1 MNVTRP
7 RGTLPAVDDELDR
20 LLDETRADEA
30 AAARARERWLRRQA
44 EEDARLAGVLL
55 DLAES
60 GRVVAVTMAGGRV
73 HHGILTLVGADCAV
87 LHDQGGNPVHLAL
100 GAIASVVP
108 EPGAPSGP
116 ATGERAP
123 ASAATLLDLLLEI
136 SALRPGVQV
145 VTRGS
150 PQGLVGQLVAVGT
163 DVLTIRLDSEQGRT
177 CYVAA
182 QSVVSVSVFDSG

>member
-1 MNVTRP
+1 M
-7 RGTLPAVDDELDR
+7 DDELDR
-20 LLDETRADEA
+20 LLDEARADEA

-44 EEDARLAGVLL
+44 AEEARLPGVLL

-60 GRVVAVTMAGGRV
+60 GRAVAVTMAGGRV
-73 HHGILTLVGADCAV
+73 HHGVLTLVGADCAV
-87 LHDQGGNPVHLAL
+87 VRDQSGNPVHLAL

-108 EPGAPSGP
+108 DPGAPSGP
-116 ATGERAP
+116 ATGERAS

-136 SALRPGVQV
+136 SPMRPAVQV
-145 VTRGS
+145 VTTGS

-163 DVLTIRLDSEQGRT
+163 DVLTIRLEAERGRT